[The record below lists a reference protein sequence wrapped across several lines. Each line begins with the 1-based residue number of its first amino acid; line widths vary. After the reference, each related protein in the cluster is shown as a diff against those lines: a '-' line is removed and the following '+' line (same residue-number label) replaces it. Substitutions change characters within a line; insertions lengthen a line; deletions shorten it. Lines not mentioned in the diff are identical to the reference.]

1 MKTHRRAAAL
11 SACVLACIPLP
22 AIAVDRVHAGQWVGS
37 WTDGKTTRPT
47 SSCMSQSDADAMN
60 GDAKSI
66 RAYLEK
72 TIPPSIC
79 QLTEIK
85 VDGNKVSYTATC
97 GAAGASS
104 NTTTY
109 HGDSAESIDSKG
121 AKSQAKRVG
130 ACT

>member
-1 MKTHRRAAAL
+1 MKTHRRVAAL
-11 SACVLACIPLP
+11 SAGVLACLALP
-22 AIAVDRVHAGQWVGS
+22 AVAADRVHAGQWVGS

-66 RAYLEK
+66 RKYLE
-72 TIPPSIC
+72 TIVPASIC
-79 QLTEIK
+79 TLSDIK

-97 GAAGASS
+97 GAAGTTS

>member
-1 MKTHRRAAAL
+1 MKTHRRVAAM
-11 SACVLACIPLP
+11 SACVLACVALP
-22 AIAVDRVHAGQWVGS
+22 AIAADRVHAGQWVGS

-47 SSCMSQSDADAMN
+47 SSCMSQGDADAMN

-79 QLTEIK
+79 QLTDIK
-85 VDGNKVSYTATC
+85 VDGSKVSYTATC
-97 GAAGASS
+97 GAAGVRS
-104 NTTTY
+104 NITTY
-109 HGDSAESIDSKG
+109 HGDSFEAIDSKG
-121 AKSQAKRVG
+121 AKTEAKRVG

>member
-11 SACVLACIPLP
+11 SACVLACIALP
-22 AIAVDRVHAGQWVGS
+22 AIAADRVRAGQWVGS
-37 WTDGKTTRPT
+37 WTDGKTTRAT
-47 SSCMSQSDADAMN
+47 SSCLSKADADAMN

-66 RAYLEK
+66 RTYLEK

-79 QLTEIK
+79 QLTDIK
-85 VDGNKVSYTATC
+85 VNGDKVSYTATC
-97 GAAGASS
+97 GAAGVRS

-109 HGDSAESIDSKG
+109 HGDSMESVDSQG
-121 AKSQAKRVG
+121 AKSEGKRVG